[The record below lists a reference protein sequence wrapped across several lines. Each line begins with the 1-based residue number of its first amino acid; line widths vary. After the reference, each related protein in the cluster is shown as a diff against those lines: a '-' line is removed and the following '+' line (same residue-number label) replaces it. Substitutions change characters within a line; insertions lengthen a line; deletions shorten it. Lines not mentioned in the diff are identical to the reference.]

1 MTEVPQFSGR
11 ANAFFRLFVLSQ
23 LMGTLLDRELEEVPD
38 GFAVYSAVGA
48 MGRITPSDLAR
59 LTGLPAATLT
69 GYIERLGRRGLIRR
83 VDNPD
88 DRRSYLLELTDDG
101 VAAWKSGG
109 EGLRRAIDALD
120 RHLDRPVA
128 DVLDALEALDAALR
142 AALEDSTTS

>member
-1 MTEVPQFSGR
+1 MTAVPQFSGR

-23 LMGTLLDRELEEVPD
+23 LMGTLLDRELDDVPD
-38 GFAVYSAVGA
+38 GFAVYSAIGA

-69 GYIERLGRRGLIRR
+69 GYIDRLGRRGLVRR

-88 DRRSYLLELTDDG
+88 DRRSYLLELTDEG
-101 VAAWKSGG
+101 VVAWHAGG
-109 EGLRRAIDALD
+109 QGLGRAIAALD

-128 DVLDALEALDAALR
+128 EVLDALEALDAALR
-142 AALEDSTTS
+142 AALEDSTTP